1 MYFNDQENCSTDSEL
16 LVNDAVLLGQPVDA
30 VIALPHPTKQNMT
43 KILDGKYISSNK
55 PADGAADGVG
65 GEASGHASS
74 GLVHRG
80 KVDLGGAEDKTKQQQ
95 KIIIIKILLN

>member
-30 VIALPHPTKQNMT
+30 VIALPHPTKQNIMT

-80 KVDLGGAEDKTKQQQ
+80 KVDLGGAEDKQNNNK
-95 KIIIIKILLN
+95 KSSSSRFF